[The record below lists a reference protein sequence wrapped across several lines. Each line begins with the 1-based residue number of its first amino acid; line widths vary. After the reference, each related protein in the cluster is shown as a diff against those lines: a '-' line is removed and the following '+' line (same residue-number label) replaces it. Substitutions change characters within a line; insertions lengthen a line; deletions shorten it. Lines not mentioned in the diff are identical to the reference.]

1 MLGTGWGA
9 DTTAARWRGDWG
21 APVSTTALAPQSQPF
36 PPTKAK
42 GWDAAGGSGK
52 EGKGKGGRRAVT
64 LAKLTQRHGRCP
76 CLSRVCVVVMG
87 LGTTEE
93 PQKPCTH

>member
-21 APVSTTALAPQSQPF
+21 APVSTTALAPQSHPF

-42 GWDAAGGSGK
+42 GWDAAGEVAKREK
-52 EGKGKGGRRAVT
+52 ERGEGGQLRLPLGPDTSQTDPKAWEVPLPKLGMCGCGRAWH
-64 LAKLTQRHGRCP
+64 K
-76 CLSRVCVVVMG
+76 
-87 LGTTEE
+87 
-93 PQKPCTH
+93 